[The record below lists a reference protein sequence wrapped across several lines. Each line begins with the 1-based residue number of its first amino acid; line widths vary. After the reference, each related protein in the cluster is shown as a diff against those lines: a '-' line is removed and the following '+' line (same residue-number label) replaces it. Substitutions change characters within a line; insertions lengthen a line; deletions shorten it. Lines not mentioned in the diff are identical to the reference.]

1 MSQPS
6 LVLGYCEN
14 ALLGNMK
21 VVFVLRVMPVTHPM
35 RTSGMRMAT
44 LDLMER
50 IGVKRKSAALRMYV
64 KRRCN

>member
-1 MSQPS
+1 MNVSFQSGVSRP
-6 LVLGYCEN
+6 LLALGCCEN

-21 VVFVLRVMPVTHPM
+21 VVFMLRVMPVTHPM

-50 IGVKRKSAALRMYV
+50 IGVKEEAP
-64 KRRCN
+64 C